1 MGLLEP
7 FSKVKTVLTSRYVWI
22 QRTHLSKSERRLAA
36 IMFTDMAGYTA
47 LGQKNESLA
56 LALAEEAVEA
66 RFQ

>member
-1 MGLLEP
+1 
-7 FSKVKTVLTSRYVWI
+7 
-22 QRTHLSKSERRLAA
+22 
-36 IMFTDMAGYTA
+36 MFTDMAGYTA